1 MTSSS
6 EHRPSRNISE
16 SATRPPSFSP
26 SSSQQ
31 RARSSDTVASSD
43 VPPDVRPAI
52 DHTDTHFR
60 IGAMPIMTSA
70 WRIEVTSERSPK
82 AAEFTQRSTR

>member
-1 MTSSS
+1 
-6 EHRPSRNISE
+6 
-16 SATRPPSFSP
+16 
-26 SSSQQ
+26 
-31 RARSSDTVASSD
+31 
-43 VPPDVRPAI
+43 VRPAI